1 MKRVAQ
7 HEVLKLII
15 RRDVSVEAG
24 AQPVASD
31 PEQGEESIRIVQRDG
46 SGKEFMKRI
55 LE

>member
-1 MKRVAQ
+1 M
-7 HEVLKLII
+7 
-15 RRDVSVEAG
+15 EAG

-46 SGKEFMKRI
+46 NGKESMKRI